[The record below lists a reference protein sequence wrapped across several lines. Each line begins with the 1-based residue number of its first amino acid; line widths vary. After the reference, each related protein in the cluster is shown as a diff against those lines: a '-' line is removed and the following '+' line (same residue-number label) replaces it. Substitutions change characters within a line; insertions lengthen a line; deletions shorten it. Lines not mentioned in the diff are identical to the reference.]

1 MAPPPICMPP
11 PLISHATY
19 RSMSRHRVVV
29 EYHLRESGNCDGF
42 KKEKILKTSREAVPN
57 YRIARTAAAKLI
69 KLVLTLE
76 E

>member
-1 MAPPPICMPP
+1 
-11 PLISHATY
+11 
-19 RSMSRHRVVV
+19 MSKHRVEV
-29 EYHLRESGNCDGF
+29 EYHLRESGNTNFFIQNTVSGNCDGF